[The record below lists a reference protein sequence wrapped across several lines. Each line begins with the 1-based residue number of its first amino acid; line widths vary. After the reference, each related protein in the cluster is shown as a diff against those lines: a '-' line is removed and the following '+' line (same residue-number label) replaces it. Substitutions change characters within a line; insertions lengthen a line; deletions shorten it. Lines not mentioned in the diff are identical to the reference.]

1 MRKNVKALSPVVAS
15 IILIAVTVA
24 VSIVVAAWMGALTF
38 TFTATTPTEQ
48 RLKAE
53 GFSLVWASTSGN
65 TVRYYNLTDF
75 ISVAHSFNVT
85 TLYFNNGLFSF
96 VHGDRRYVYQ

>member
-1 MRKNVKALSPVVAS
+1 MNRRGLSLVIASILLIIVVVAVC
-15 IILIAVTVA
+15 IAIAV
-24 VSIVVAAWMGALTF
+24 WMVPL

-65 TVRYYNLTDF
+65 TVAYYNLTDF
-75 ISVAHSFNVT
+75 ISAAHSFNVT
-85 TLYFNNGLFSF
+85 TIYVSGGLFSF
-96 VHGDRRYVYQ
+96 VHCGWRHVCR